1 MRRHY
6 EVLLGDSTAGLLEE
20 GDDGRPEFRLTE
32 AYLEEP
38 KRPVLGQVFEAN
50 PAKVYREKADRLTR
64 WFGNLLPEPLGRLR
78 QFLVCFHGIEERDDL
93 GLLGELGLDL
103 PGALRVE
110 PRPGGLVAHVSTRSQ
125 STGLEKEPATPALRF
140 SLAGIQ
146 LKFSVVASG
155 ERIALPSGN
164 QEGRFI
170 LKVAGRQWEGLA
182 ANEAVMMLWAGAAGF
197 DVAETRVVPL
207 PDLQLPAEMFAD
219 AQPDALLVKRFDR
232 TDEGRVHQEDLA
244 QVTDTKT
251 ENKYQAKFDKLAPLV
266 RALLGDSGF
275 EEYLRRLTLMV
286 AQGNADAHLKN
297 WSLRYA
303 SPRTPAW
310 APLYD
315 QVSTIAWPHVSA
327 DLALPIGGTAHL
339 RGVTLDSLRH
349 VARVAGY
356 PPERAVELA
365 AEVIDRLRSTWKD
378 VLDQQPL
385 PASHR
390 AALVEHWRRAALL
403 REFPPLEGSADH

>member
-1 MRRHY
+1 MTRSY
-6 EVLLGDSTAGLLEE
+6 EVLIGEMVTGILEE
-20 GDDGRPEFRLTE
+20 SDDEKTAFRILP
-32 AYLEEP
+32 AYVEEP
-38 KRPVLGQVFEAN
+38 ERPVLGQVFEDD
-50 PAKVYREKADRLTR
+50 PAKIYREKKDRLPR
-64 WFGNLLPEPLGRLR
+64 WFSNLLPETGSRLR
-78 QFLVCFHGIEERDDL
+78 LFLVRVRELDDWDEL
-93 GLLGELGLDL
+93 GLLGDLGQDL
-103 PGALRVE
+103 PGAVRV
-110 PRPGGLVAHVSTRSQ
+110 RPILEGITERVSGKGWDPAMDTPKS
-125 STGLEKEPATPALRF
+125 STGLRV

-146 LKFSVVASG
+146 LKFSVVAFG
-155 ERIALPSGN
+155 DRIALPTKN
-164 QEGRFI
+164 QEGNFI
-170 LKVAGRQWEGLA
+170 LKVAGNQWEGLA
-182 ANEAVMMLWAGAAGF
+182 ANEATMMLWAKVAGF
-197 DVAETRVVPL
+197 NVADAKVVPL
-207 PDLQLPAEMFAD
+207 PDLQLPSSMFAD
-219 AQPDALLVKRFDR
+219 AQPEALLVKRFDR
-232 TDEGRVHQEDLA
+232 TDGRRVHQEDLA
-244 QVTDTKT
+244 QVTDTKP
-251 ENKYQAKFDKLAPLV
+251 ENKYQGKFDKLAPLV

-297 WSLRYA
+297 WSLRYG